1 MDSAPQRP
9 AWLAVDAT
17 VSFTYDDVSVFAVI
31 DELIRELRIKGVKLV
46 LAGRRTELNRWIARN
61 KITINDD
68 DLIIAPDL
76 YFVIRLYQSRQQI
89 KKNTNS
95 NNKSRLLKITKPLS
109 SRIRKRV
116 DRMNNMGFS
125 GWIGV

>member
-89 KKNTNS
+89 KEKHKQQQQVPFAEDNQATF
-95 NNKSRLLKITKPLS
+95 
-109 SRIRKRV
+109 IRDTETR
-116 DRMNNMGFS
+116 G
-125 GWIGV
+125 

>member
-68 DLIIAPDL
+68 DLIIAPISIL
-76 YFVIRLYQSRQQI
+76 LFVYI
-89 KKNTNS
+89 KVD
-95 NNKSRLLKITKPLS
+95 NK
-109 SRIRKRV
+109 
-116 DRMNNMGFS
+116 
-125 GWIGV
+125 